1 MIFECPIETIIV
13 DLLDQ
18 LLIEFKQLKDI
29 YLIDITFDIVRASI
43 VKASVDENP
52 ILFVWPSSTSKPVDW
67 VEFEPL
73 QSVCVI
79 DF

>member
-18 LLIEFKQLKDI
+18 LLIEFEQLKDI

-52 ILFVWPSSTSKPVDW
+52 ILLV
-67 VEFEPL
+67 
-73 QSVCVI
+73 
-79 DF
+79 